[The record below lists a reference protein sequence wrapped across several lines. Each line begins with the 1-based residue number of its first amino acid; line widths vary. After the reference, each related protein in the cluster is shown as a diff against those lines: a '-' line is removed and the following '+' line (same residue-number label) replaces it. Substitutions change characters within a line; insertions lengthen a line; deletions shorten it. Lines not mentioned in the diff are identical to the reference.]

1 MPRIAIKGL
10 VVSAFD
16 LLLTFLCSLTLT
28 PIPKLALTPL
38 PNDALLANLNRWV
51 DSAAQ
56 VFSACW
62 SHVVDGYGWI
72 ATEHV
77 MLSVLCTDTVEFS
90 SSAELV
96 WYVEV

>member
-1 MPRIAIKGL
+1 MGMTPQYFHTTPKSCAFLPTYGVMPRIAIKGL
-10 VVSAFD
+10 VVSPFN

-56 VFSACW
+56 VFSAC
-62 SHVVDGYGWI
+62 
-72 ATEHV
+72 
-77 MLSVLCTDTVEFS
+77 
-90 SSAELV
+90 
-96 WYVEV
+96 